1 MWITDRGGRKRG
13 RPKRRWVDDIAKFD
27 RDWVERAADREDWRS
42 RREAFAQHLIL
53 FYKSDKY
60 KYPPG
65 PVGLPILGSLPWL
78 ALKDQ
83 TEYIVE
89 LHKKYGSIFMIKIGS
104 IKNIVI
110 NDYETIKE
118 FSNHPDFQDRPK
130 AGVIN
135 EFLQGYGVVDAEG
148 ERWKHQR
155 RFILHN
161 LKDFGMGRLN
171 MQDKVI
177 DEVQHTVSEMKKA
190 EGKPISMDIIIQKA
204 TCNIFFNLAFNKR
217 FDYNDPEFI
226 VRLESLN
233 TFMECST
240 KTFIMSLFPSLT
252 FIVKKYHDQIVS
264 SFSSFISQAED
275 VIQNH
280 KEDYDE
286 NNPRDLIDLF
296 FMEMKK
302 SLNDESQA
310 YLSTF
315 TERQLKSLIV
325 DLFVAGTETT
335 STTLRWAVVYIL
347 HHPEIQQ
354 KIHTEI
360 DEIKLWKNPEKFD
373 PTRFIDSNGKTFRPP
388 YLMPFGS
395 GKRYCAGES
404 LARME
409 TDVIPCRRR
418 QFRKS
423 SISEPFDHLRAIQK
437 LRNAF
442 PYYITLTHSSMLH
455 SISSFRKSKDIGDRE
470 AIE

>member
-1 MWITDRGGRKRG
+1 MAI
-13 RPKRRWVDDIAKFD
+13 VFI
-27 RDWVERAADREDWRS
+27 S
-42 RREAFAQHLIL
+42 LIL

-171 MQDKVI
+171 MQDKII

-190 EGKPISMDIIIQKA
+190 E
-204 TCNIFFNLAFNKR
+204 
-217 FDYNDPEFI
+217 
-226 VRLESLN
+226 
-233 TFMECST
+233 
-240 KTFIMSLFPSLT
+240 
-252 FIVKKYHDQIVS
+252 
-264 SFSSFISQAED
+264 
-275 VIQNH
+275 
-280 KEDYDE
+280 
-286 NNPRDLIDLF
+286 DLIDLF

-360 DEIKLWKNPEKFD
+360 DEIVGLERPISMEDKSKLPFTLATLQEAERLGSIIPWGVPRSNSKPAEFKGYKFPPRCVYLLNFYGLHRDKKLWKNPEKFD

-409 TDVIPCRRR
+409 TFLLFATLLQNFKFTHVGKDLPTFKTDSGI
-418 QFRKS
+418 FRAPRS
-423 SISEPFDHLRAIQK
+423 YSICAKP
-437 LRNAF
+437 RN
-442 PYYITLTHSSMLH
+442 
-455 SISSFRKSKDIGDRE
+455 
-470 AIE
+470 

>member
-1 MWITDRGGRKRG
+1 MGI
-13 RPKRRWVDDIAKFD
+13 VVI
-27 RDWVERAADREDWRS
+27 S
-42 RREAFAQHLIL
+42 LIL
-53 FYKSDKY
+53 FYKSDRY

-78 ALKDQ
+78 AFKDQ

-110 NDYETIKE
+110 NDYETIKD

-130 AGVIN
+130 AGVMN
-135 EFLQGYGVVDAEG
+135 EFLQGYGVVDAE
-148 ERWKHQR
+148 
-155 RFILHN
+155 
-161 LKDFGMGRLN
+161 
-171 MQDKVI
+171 
-177 DEVQHTVSEMKKA
+177 
-190 EGKPISMDIIIQKA
+190 
-204 TCNIFFNLAFNKR
+204 AFNKR

-233 TFMECST
+233 TFTECST

-252 FIVKKYHDQIVS
+252 FIVKKYHEQIAS

-275 VIQNH
+275 VIKNH
-280 KEDYDE
+280 KGDYDE

-325 DLFVAGTETT
+325 DLFIAGTETT
-335 STTLRWAVVYIL
+335 STTLRWAVVYML

-360 DEIKLWKNPEKFD
+360 DEIVGPERPISMEDKSKLPLTLATLQEAERLGSIVPWGIPRSNSKPAEFKGYKFPPRCVYLLNFYGLHRDKKLWKNPEKFD

-409 TDVIPCRRR
+409 TFLLFATLM
-418 QFRKS
+418 QNFK
-423 SISEPFDHLRAIQK
+423 
-437 LRNAF
+437 
-442 PYYITLTHSSMLH
+442 LTHVGKDLPTLKPDSGGFRTPRSY
-455 SISSFRKSKDIGDRE
+455 SICAKPRN
-470 AIE
+470 

>member
-1 MWITDRGGRKRG
+1 MIRLEKGVRQGDSISPKLFTACLENVFRGLNWTSKGIPINGDRLTNLRFA
-13 RPKRRWVDDIAKFD
+13 DDVVLLSESPQELQLM
-27 RDWVERAADREDWRS
+27 VEELRTASSKVGFEINLTFLAS
-42 RREAFAQHLIL
+42 LAFYHFNLPLPATLCMAIVFISLIL

-360 DEIKLWKNPEKFD
+360 DEIVGP
-373 PTRFIDSNGKTFRPP
+373 
-388 YLMPFGS
+388 
-395 GKRYCAGES
+395 
-404 LARME
+404 
-409 TDVIPCRRR
+409 
-418 QFRKS
+418 
-423 SISEPFDHLRAIQK
+423 
-437 LRNAF
+437 
-442 PYYITLTHSSMLH
+442 
-455 SISSFRKSKDIGDRE
+455 
-470 AIE
+470 